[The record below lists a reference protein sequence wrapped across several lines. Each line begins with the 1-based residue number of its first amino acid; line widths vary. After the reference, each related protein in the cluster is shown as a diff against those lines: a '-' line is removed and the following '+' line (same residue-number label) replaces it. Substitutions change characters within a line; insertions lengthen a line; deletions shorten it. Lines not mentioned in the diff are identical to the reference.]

1 MHQSNQQGSEKYR
14 RKSINQMSR
23 VNRNRIRFTTSKLN
37 FQFVKSAPGL
47 RHLCRDYWFLQSKE
61 QFQYSEFV
69 DNNASLEDEALMC
82 FLHNQDEQNLDK
94 DESTDES
101 TDDMDIYNGVNNIKH
116 RERNISNCS
125 TDDEDVDMEF
135 FCDHF

>member
-1 MHQSNQQGSEKYR
+1 M
-14 RKSINQMSR
+14 
-23 VNRNRIRFTTSKLN
+23 
-37 FQFVKSAPGL
+37 